1 MISSHVTC
9 IEIAIKY
16 CAHIRRRDSTFSLLS
31 KKERKKKKTNRAM
44 GAWPTIVV
52 GRETFSQRRCVHH
65 SSRKES
71 GNLSPLAKLPY
82 CRPCK
87 ICLPVRKCAII
98 VAIRRADVIFLP
110 RFYAKEFENY
120 VNPVPI
126 RAVEFR
132 VEAALHLDFDI
143 EWHKFLTSQSF

>member
-1 MISSHVTC
+1 MADYCRRARDVFPAAFRPSF
-9 IEIAIKY
+9 IAKGV
-16 CAHIRRRDSTFSLLS
+16 RKSL
-31 KKERKKKKTNRAM
+31 
-44 GAWPTIVV
+44 
-52 GRETFSQRRCVHH
+52 
-65 SSRKES
+65 
-71 GNLSPLAKLPY
+71 PLAKLPY
-82 CRPCK
+82 CRPRK

-132 VEAALHLDFDI
+132 VEAALHRI
-143 EWHKFLTSQSF
+143 SI